1 MEIAYFFPFL
11 KVFNVHVYVWF
22 SFVSLPGA
30 TLTSPRLNFATAEG
44 GERRII
50 VGAMSSISVF
60 ANMHTQAMI
69 TRQCDSNFLQLH
81 RVLTV
86 AIMHGKVA
94 IRQ

>member
-1 MEIAYFFPFL
+1 M
-11 KVFNVHVYVWF
+11 HVYVWF
-22 SFVSLPGA
+22 SFISLPGA
-30 TLTSPRLNFATAEG
+30 TLTSPHLNSATAED
-44 GERRII
+44 GERQTI

-60 ANMHTQAMI
+60 ANMHTQAVI

-86 AIMHGKVA
+86 AVMHGKVP